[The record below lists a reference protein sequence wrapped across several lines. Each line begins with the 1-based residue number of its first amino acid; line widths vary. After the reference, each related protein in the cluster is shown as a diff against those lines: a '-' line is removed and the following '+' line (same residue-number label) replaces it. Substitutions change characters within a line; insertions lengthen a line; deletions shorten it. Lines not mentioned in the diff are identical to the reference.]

1 MQQCYINLSL
11 LIHPR
16 FNILCLSQKRLLL
29 SVTAYAMF
37 SLLEEGGMLCH
48 RAGVKNMV

>member
-16 FNILCLSQKRLLL
+16 FNILYLSQKRLLL
-29 SVTAYAMF
+29 TAYAMF
-37 SLLEEGGMLCH
+37 SLLGEGGMLCH